1 VFVVQNATLSSVRLK
16 MFVIY
21 EVSLPV
27 CVKLAHF
34 YVGWGVTCFLMLRV
48 GGFCGRIGKELLCKM
63 LWMMFSSC
71 RYSLCCRL

>member
-1 VFVVQNATLSSVRLK
+1 MFVVRNAILSSVRLK

-21 EVSLPV
+21 EVSLPMY
-27 CVKLAHF
+27 VKLAHF
-34 YVGWGVTCFLMLRV
+34 CVGRGVTCFLVLRV
-48 GGFCGRIGKELLCKM
+48 GGLCGCIGKELLCNM